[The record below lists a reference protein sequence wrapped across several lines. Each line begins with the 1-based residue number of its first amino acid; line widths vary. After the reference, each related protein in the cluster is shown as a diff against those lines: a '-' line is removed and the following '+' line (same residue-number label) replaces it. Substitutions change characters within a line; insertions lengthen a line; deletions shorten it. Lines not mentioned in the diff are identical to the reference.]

1 MKKVLVLL
9 SIVIIMIMTIGTTV
23 STATIPIT
31 EADIYEKGR
40 TEKLLKFNGI
50 EVGTTIVMYSKDG
63 IEYPAYC
70 LNRELPGVGELPGYS
85 VSINEMISNVKVWR
99 AIINGYPYKS
109 IQELGCENEGEAFL
123 ATKQAVYCMLCDR
136 DPNLYTPIGEAGE
149 RTLNALKQIVEA
161 ANNSREIKVSSDLVI
176 SSESALW
183 KIDSENKKYISRT
196 FDVSSN
202 APISSYTVSI
212 ENELPEGTIVTDEA
226 NEEKQEFK
234 SGEKFKILIPILN
247 ILEDGSFSIKVSGK
261 VKTKPVLYGSSGDSS
276 TQDYALVGGILEDG
290 EGTEKV
296 YYTKN
301 QSKIVIIKKTDETNT
316 FLQGVEFQLLDENQ
330 EIIRTDLVTNEN
342 GEIILENILPGI
354 YYIKEVKTIEGYSIY
369 DKLIKVELDLNE
381 TANVIV
387 NNSEKEVSI
396 EEKHIETKVEVANS
410 VSEQEIKVIQEK
422 PQIKLPKTGM

>member
-1 MKKVLVLL
+1 MKKVLITL
-9 SIVIIMIMTIGTTV
+9 SLVIIMVMLVGTTI
-23 STATIPIT
+23 STATIPINS
-31 EADIYEKGR
+31 ANLYEKGK
-40 TEKLLKFNGI
+40 TEKLLKFNGM
-50 EVGTTIVMYSKDG
+50 EVGTTIVKYLNNG

-70 LNRELPGVGELPGYS
+70 LNRELAGVGELPGYS
-85 VSINEMISNVKVWR
+85 VSVNEMISNVKVWR

-109 IQELGCENEGEAFL
+109 IEELGCENEGEAFL

-161 ANNSREIKVSSDLVI
+161 ANNSNQVKVSSDLII

-183 KIDSENKKYISRT
+183 KIDSTNKKYVSRL
-196 FDVSSN
+196 FEVSSN
-202 APISSYTVSI
+202 APISSYKVSI
-212 ENELPEGTIVTDEA
+212 EGELPEGTIVTDEA

-247 ILEDGSFSIKVSGK
+247 IAEDGSFNINVFGK
-261 VKTKPVLYGSSGDSS
+261 VKTKPVLYGKSENSA

-316 FLQGVEFQLLDENQ
+316 FLQGVHFQLLDENQ
-330 EIIRTDLVTNEN
+330 NIIRTDLVTNEN
-342 GEIILENILPGI
+342 GQIILENILPGT
-354 YYIKEVKTIEGYSIY
+354 YYIKEVKTIEGYSLY

-410 VSEQEIKVIQEK
+410 VSEQEIKVVQEK
-422 PQIKLPKTGM
+422 QIKLPKTGM